1 MTSQYAVGDWASLWA
16 SEPFLMHRLVL
27 DLQSKRVIAGQDR
40 YRRRRTPM
48 SVADLAYAQQILDE
62 TFDDIWTSPAD
73 YEFERENAIP
83 AWALEAWTW
92 PRENPGE
99 GEHDTGEL
107 GDESCKRTDDESL
120 QVDEYG
126 CRVSVSP
133 VLLSYKGE
141 LD

>member
-1 MTSQYAVGDWASLWA
+1 
-16 SEPFLMHRLVL
+16 
-27 DLQSKRVIAGQDR
+27 
-40 YRRRRTPM
+40 M

-73 YEFERENAIP
+73 YEFELESDIL

-92 PRENPGE
+92 PRANPDG
-99 GEHDTGEL
+99 GEHETGDL

-120 QVDEYG
+120 QVDEDC

-141 LD
+141 FD